1 MDRSNR
7 VKLSVFGSV
16 ISMNSADMMTIATFY
31 LREIVCL
38 IEKLLFCFTVRQE
51 YDGRL
56 SE

>member
-7 VKLSVFGSV
+7 VKISVFGSV

-38 IEKLLFCFTVRQE
+38 IEKLLLCFTVRQE